1 MVYLARSK
9 SRRIVLEID
18 VETKK
23 YLYLALE
30 KNQVTLKDW
39 FLENAESYIKKNF
52 NPEFLKSFFVNK
64 EV

>member
-1 MVYLARSK
+1 MARSK

-18 VETKK
+18 LETKK

-52 NPEFLKSFFVNK
+52 KPEFLKSFFVNK
-64 EV
+64 EI